1 MLGKSKVWKHRT
13 DNLLISGLGGSLGGL
28 GFLLL
33 GFFLLGFFLL
43 GSSGGPVFV
52 PASQLAVLPLP
63 LLDVTE
69 ERALVYLAVDPVLH
83 PQEGRG
89 ASKSGLRAREA
100 RVNITASQ

>member
-28 GFLLL
+28 GFL
-33 GFFLLGFFLL
+33 LLGFFLL